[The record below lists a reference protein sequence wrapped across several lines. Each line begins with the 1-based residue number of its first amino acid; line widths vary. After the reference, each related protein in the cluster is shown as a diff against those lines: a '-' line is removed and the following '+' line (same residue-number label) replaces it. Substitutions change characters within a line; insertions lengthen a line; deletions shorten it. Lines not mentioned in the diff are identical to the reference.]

1 LVPRPLR
8 RLIRSKLLDM
18 TVNIGVLNVRQQIDH
33 RFIARIANLVRQ
45 ILGPMQISRQHF
57 AANGLTEVFRFFLER
72 PAQCF
77 ALLGGEGLRHL
88 ILLLCQ
94 VFAL

>member
-1 LVPRPLR
+1 MPGPLR
-8 RLIRSKLLDM
+8 RLIRSKLLHM

-45 ILGPMQISRQHF
+45 IFRPMQISRQYL
-57 AANGLTEVFRFFLER
+57 AANGLTEIFRFCLER
-72 PAQCF
+72 SAQCL
-77 ALLGGEGLRHL
+77 ALLGGEGVSHL